1 MVERQN
7 KLQNQYE
14 CNYVINLRINFICR
28 AQQKG
33 YKEEIGSIEN
43 KIAANEGKSQW
54 KKCNF
59 GHSKINETEK
69 SVIVK
74 KHDSKREINA

>member
-14 CNYVINLRINFICR
+14 CNYLNNLRINFICR

-33 YKEEIGSIEN
+33 YKEEIRSIKN

-54 KKCNF
+54 EKCNF
-59 GHSKINETEK
+59 SDSKIDETEK
-69 SVIVK
+69 SWIIK
-74 KHDSKREINA
+74 KYDSEREINA

>member
-43 KIAANEGKSQW
+43 KIAANEGKSQ
-54 KKCNF
+54 
-59 GHSKINETEK
+59 
-69 SVIVK
+69 
-74 KHDSKREINA
+74 